1 MTVANLYGY
10 RRQSLWSGLMNAY
23 SRMLTLRII
32 KSVLIT
38 NNSVSTSHKTNYFSI
53 TKTKVLIF
61 LAELVIILL
70 KYTIIYLNPTVTTA
84 RYCNVESCVVF
95 NRNVILKSQILFML
109 QQFLHFRSP
118 NGLRNA
124 VSV

>member
-10 RRQSLWSGLMNAY
+10 RRQSLWPGLMY
-23 SRMLTLRII
+23 VHSRILTLRIT

-38 NNSVSTSHKTNYFSI
+38 NNSVSTSHKTNYFSV
-53 TKTKVLIF
+53 TKTKELIF

-70 KYTIIYLNPTVTTA
+70 KFTIIYFNSTVTTA
-84 RYCNVESCVVF
+84 RFYNVESCIVF
-95 NRNVILKSQILFML
+95 NQNVILISQILYML
-109 QQFLHFRSP
+109 QRRLHFRSSNVLYNP
-118 NGLRNA
+118 

>member
-10 RRQSLWSGLMNAY
+10 RRQSLWSGLMYAY
-23 SRMLTLRII
+23 SRMLILRII

-38 NNSVSTSHKTNYFSI
+38 NNSVSTSHKTNYFSV
-53 TKTKVLIF
+53 TKTKVSIF

-70 KYTIIYLNPTVTTA
+70 KFTIIYLNSTVTTA
-84 RYCNVESCVVF
+84 LFCNVESCAVF
-95 NRNVILKSQILFML
+95 NQNVILISQILYML
-109 QQFLHFRSP
+109 QRLLHFRSSNVLYNP
-118 NGLRNA
+118 